1 MGSPVLHDADR
12 DAPTAPTAIGALSR
26 DEQISISAMQ
36 RLCPPGHNQAQNA
49 PVLPHAMRR
58 GTSIPAIFQMLACAM
73 ESDPGNRS
81 SLAVRRVAAERRV
94 DLDQRMTDAISIAR
108 YSTLASPDW
117 RIP

>member
-1 MGSPVLHDADR
+1 
-12 DAPTAPTAIGALSR
+12 
-26 DEQISISAMQ
+26 
-36 RLCPPGHNQAQNA
+36 
-49 PVLPHAMRR
+49 
-58 GTSIPAIFQMLACAM
+58 MLACAM